1 MSTPAKDTDTI
12 WMHSHV
18 SGRDGR
24 PYVVMNWGPLSTQWT
39 VEETVAHAMDLIEC
53 AHAAEAGALVAKVL
67 GGDRQAAAVFLSRMR
82 EIRGSGS
89 VNSQRRRS
97 DVRHE
102 DAG

>member
-39 VEETVAHAMDLIEC
+39 VEEAVAHAMALIEC
-53 AHAAEAGALVAKVL
+53 AHAAETDSLVLKVL
-67 GGDRQAAAVFLSRMR
+67 DGDQQAAAAFLSRMR

-97 DVRHE
+97 DVRPE
-102 DAG
+102 DEG